1 MDEHAL
7 LVIMAVF
14 VTVAAVALL
23 IQAGFLFGI
32 YKAAKAMQENSA
44 RVLPKV
50 ESLVSTSQGAVEDGR
65 RHLTE
70 ITTKAHGILDTAQR
84 QMETVDSFLT
94 DAAGR
99 ARTQMERAELFLD
112 DTMTRAQQTVSM
124 VHSSVITPVKQ
135 INSVA
140 TGIRAALFYLM
151 RRNQPSP
158 DRATVDEEMFI

>member
-1 MDEHAL
+1 MDEHTL
-7 LVIMAVF
+7 LVTIAVF
-14 VTVAAVALL
+14 VAVAAVALL

-32 YKAAKAMQENSA
+32 YRTAKTVEEHAT
-44 RVLPKV
+44 RVIPKV
-50 ESLVSTSQGAVEDGR
+50 EGLVTNSEAAVEEGR
-65 RHLTE
+65 KQLSE
-70 ITTKAHGILDTAQR
+70 ISAKAHGILDVAHK

-99 ARTQMERAELFLD
+99 ARNQMERAELFLD
-112 DTMTRAQQTVSM
+112 DTMNRAQQTVSM

-135 INSVA
+135 INSLA
-140 TGIRAALFYLM
+140 TGVRAALHYLV